1 MNEKNKLVSSF
12 LIKNTPDQQSQ
23 LNKNSDLKL
32 DAHRARLDEIKKIM
46 EDKVSD
52 MKDLSTNL
60 TNISN
65 NLKELERQKI
75 EIENENENLKMLRE
89 MSAKWISDPETLDD
103 ALIHFMNKTMS
114 EKEYSAIARSIEVIP
129 IINKRYRELL
139 RVKYVIG
146 AYARRALEISNK
158 AAKMVEKDK
167 KTSNKDSHFRRN
179 VLWGGWMVSALLITF
194 IILS

>member
-1 MNEKNKLVSSF
+1 
-12 LIKNTPDQQSQ
+12 
-23 LNKNSDLKL
+23 
-32 DAHRARLDEIKKIM
+32 
-46 EDKVSD
+46 
-52 MKDLSTNL
+52 
-60 TNISN
+60 
-65 NLKELERQKI
+65 
-75 EIENENENLKMLRE
+75 
-89 MSAKWISDPETLDD
+89 
-103 ALIHFMNKTMS
+103 MS

-179 VLWGGWMVSALLITF
+179 VLWGGWMVSALLIAF

>member
-75 EIENENENLKMLRE
+75 EIENENENLKMLKE
-89 MSAKWISDPETLDD
+89 MSTKWISDPETLDD

>member
-32 DAHRARLDEIKKIM
+32 DAHRARFDEIKKIM

-75 EIENENENLKMLRE
+75 EIENENENLKMLKE
-89 MSAKWISDPETLDD
+89 MSTKWISDPETLDD

>member
-12 LIKNTPDQQSQ
+12 LIKNSPDQQSQ

-75 EIENENENLKMLRE
+75 EIENENENLKMLKE

-167 KTSNKDSHFRRN
+167 KTSNKDSHFQRN
-179 VLWGGWMVSALLITF
+179 ILWGGWIVSALLIAF

>member
-75 EIENENENLKMLRE
+75 EIENENENLKMLKE

-167 KTSNKDSHFRRN
+167 KTSNKNSHFRRN

>member
-75 EIENENENLKMLRE
+75 EIENENENLKMLKE

-179 VLWGGWMVSALLITF
+179 VLWGGWMVSALLIAF

>member
-75 EIENENENLKMLRE
+75 EIENENENLKMLKE

-179 VLWGGWMVSALLITF
+179 VVWGGWMVSALLIAF

>member
-12 LIKNTPDQQSQ
+12 LIKNSPDQQSQ

-75 EIENENENLKMLRE
+75 EIENENENLKMLKE
-89 MSAKWISDPETLDD
+89 MSTKWISDPETLDD

>member
-12 LIKNTPDQQSQ
+12 LIKNSPDQQSQ

-75 EIENENENLKMLRE
+75 EIENENENLKMLKE

-179 VLWGGWMVSALLITF
+179 VVWGGWMVSALLIAF

>member
-75 EIENENENLKMLRE
+75 EIENENENLKMLKE

-167 KTSNKDSHFRRN
+167 KTSNKNSHFRRN
-179 VLWGGWMVSALLITF
+179 VLWGGWMVSALLIAF

>member
-75 EIENENENLKMLRE
+75 EIENENENLKMLKE
-89 MSAKWISDPETLDD
+89 MSAEWISDPETLDD

-167 KTSNKDSHFRRN
+167 KTSNKDSHFLRY
-179 VLWGGWMVSALLITF
+179 VLWGGWMVSALLIAF

>member
-12 LIKNTPDQQSQ
+12 LIKNSPDQQSQ

-75 EIENENENLKMLRE
+75 EIENENENLKMLKE
-89 MSAKWISDPETLDD
+89 MSTKWISDPETLDD

-179 VLWGGWMVSALLITF
+179 VLWGGWMVSALLIAF

>member
-75 EIENENENLKMLRE
+75 EIENENENLKMLKE

>member
-12 LIKNTPDQQSQ
+12 LIKNSPDQQSQ

-75 EIENENENLKMLRE
+75 EIENENENLKMLKE

-167 KTSNKDSHFRRN
+167 KTSNKNSHFRRN
-179 VLWGGWMVSALLITF
+179 VLWGGWMVSALLIAF

>member
-75 EIENENENLKMLRE
+75 EIENENENLKMLKE
-89 MSAKWISDPETLDD
+89 MSTKWISDPETLDD

-179 VLWGGWMVSALLITF
+179 VLWGGWMVSALLIAF

>member
-12 LIKNTPDQQSQ
+12 LIKNSPDQQSQ

-75 EIENENENLKMLRE
+75 EIENENENLKMLKE

-179 VLWGGWMVSALLITF
+179 VLWGGWMVSALLIAF

>member
-75 EIENENENLKMLRE
+75 EIENENENLKMLKE

-167 KTSNKDSHFRRN
+167 KTSNKDSHFLRY
-179 VLWGGWMVSALLITF
+179 VLWGGWMVSALLIAF

>member
-12 LIKNTPDQQSQ
+12 LIKNSPDQQSQ

-75 EIENENENLKMLRE
+75 EIENENENLKMLKE
-89 MSAKWISDPETLDD
+89 MSTKWISDPETLDD

-167 KTSNKDSHFRRN
+167 KTSNKNSHFRRN
-179 VLWGGWMVSALLITF
+179 VLWGGWIVSALLIAF